1 MVESRLERGGE
12 LLEKVEDGGGGR
24 ELFKDE
30 VSGESVGYEVGG
42 GGDQDSSENTGSGA
56 AVLVAVS
63 WCVCT
68 CGDDGARLEGRL
80 GREGAVGAVEQRRR
94 QQRRAQEHAGGAAAV
109 QVRREGRQ
117 GALLVP
123 ECLPRARV
131 LISLRAFALALLL
144 FALFAFALSA
154 GAK

>member
-12 LLEKVEDGGGGR
+12 LLEKMEDGGGGR

-42 GGDQDSSENTGSGA
+42 RDQDSSENRGSGA

-123 ECLPRARV
+123 ERLPRARV
-131 LISLRAFALALLL
+131 LISLRAFALTLLL

-154 GAK
+154 GPK